1 MKLLHSAAH
10 PSHLFWWQWGQ
21 LVGLLFPALLICF
34 QVESPWLWAL
44 AAHFLVDFTLQSC
57 ETAVNKARG
66 DKRVLAYHAFISG
79 GYAGLIAGGLSGLV
93 ISVTAHYLMDMTN
106 KFGLK

>member
-1 MKLLHSAAH
+1 
-10 PSHLFWWQWGQ
+10 
-21 LVGLLFPALLICF
+21 
-34 QVESPWLWAL
+34 
-44 AAHFLVDFTLQSC
+44 LVDFTLQSC

-93 ISVTAHYLMDMTN
+93 ISVTAHYLIDMTN
-106 KFGLK
+106 KFGLKEPTGPILDQAAHIIILALIWWLL